1 MSENRNG
8 RECHHGQEDWSVR
21 AEKRFV
27 LARVVGDAERAEDG
41 LGRVRP
47 GEVDGGGDDG
57 GDGSDEAVHLR
68 RLGPVVAGGEGG
80 GPRRLVPVAVGA
92 AVADQADRLPGAAHH
107 QRRRRR
113 RRRPLHRLPR
123 PLIHLGYS
131 QASSEA
137 HTVVLRGPR
146 PS

>member
-1 MSENRNG
+1 M
-8 RECHHGQEDWSVR
+8 R

-80 GPRRLVPVAVGA
+80 GPRGGIPVAVGSA
-92 AVADQADRLPGAAHH
+92 SAEAADRLPGAVNH

-113 RRRPLHRLPR
+113 RRRR
-123 PLIHLGYS
+123 PLPHLPHHIVHFGN
-131 QASSEA
+131 SEV
-137 HTVVLRGPR
+137 HKGEGPLLFKGQVNR
-146 PS
+146 WATIKLLAE